1 VIGLQAL
8 AKLAEKLSKDTNS
21 VRVTFEHG
29 ENGDETYMSINSATS
44 MILQKHIVRW
54 NELLDAHIMFSCR
67 CGNRVILILLCLC
80 FYQLSAKTR
89 YVNITA
95 SGKGFALVQVSYQ
108 YNVNV
113 TGAWPLF
120 TLDPQVDKN
129 SNINHLQLSI
139 CSGYVCVIIL
149 LSI

>member
-1 VIGLQAL
+1 MIGLQAL

-21 VRVTFEHG
+21 VRIAFKYG
-29 ENGDETYMSINSATS
+29 RDGQGYMNINSGNS
-44 MILQKHIVRW
+44 MILQKQ
-54 NELLDAHIMFSCR
+54 
-67 CGNRVILILLCLC
+67 ILP
-80 FYQLSAKTR
+80 AKTR
-89 YVNITA
+89 FINITA
-95 SGKGFALVQVSYQ
+95 SGKGFVLVQVSYQ

-129 SNINHLQLSI
+129 SNPNHLQLSI
-139 CSGYVCVIIL
+139 CSGYVLLFHKFINFIIDGKERDINF